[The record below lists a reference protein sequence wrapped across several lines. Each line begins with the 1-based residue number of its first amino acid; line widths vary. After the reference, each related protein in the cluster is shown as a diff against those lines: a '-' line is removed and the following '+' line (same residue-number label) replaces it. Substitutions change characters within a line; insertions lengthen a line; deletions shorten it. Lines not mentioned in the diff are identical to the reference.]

1 LLRVTLVAGTVA
13 EALAAAS
20 DALAA
25 AGVDTPRLDA
35 ELLLAE
41 ASGRGRT
48 SLIADGDAGV
58 EPEVARKF
66 GALARRRLRREPVA
80 YILGRKAF
88 RRIELEVDRR
98 VLIPRPETELLVEV
112 AVDLRPRTVLDV
124 GTGSGA
130 VALAVADELGD
141 VAVTGTDVSAPAIE
155 VARANAARLALDE
168 RVTFSIGDLLAHTAN
183 RSPNP
188 PEWDLVLA
196 NLPYV
201 KDEDW
206 QTLQPEIRLYEP
218 KEAILGG
225 RDGLDAIRG
234 LLASPPDCQAIALE
248 VGFGQAGDVEAL
260 VGAAG
265 FRSVDVRR
273 DLAGI
278 DRIVIGWR

>member
-1 LLRVTLVAGTVA
+1 MTLIAGTVA

-41 ASGRGRT
+41 ATGRARS
-48 SLIADGDAGV
+48 SLIANGDAGV

-66 GALARRRLRREPVA
+66 GAFVRRRLRREPVA
-80 YILGRKAF
+80 YIVGRKAF

-98 VLIPRPETELLVEV
+98 VLIPRPETELLVEA
-112 AVDLRPRTVLDV
+112 AVERRPRSVLDV

-141 VAVTGTDVSAPAIE
+141 VAVSGTDVSAPAIE

-168 RVTFSIGDLLAHTAN
+168 RVTFSIGDLVAHTAN
-183 RSPNP
+183 KSPNP

-201 KDEDW
+201 KDKDW

-225 RDGLDAIRG
+225 PDGLDAIRD
-234 LLASPPDCQAIALE
+234 LLAAPPDCHAIALE
-248 VGFGQAGDVEAL
+248 VGQGQATTVERL
-260 VGAAG
+260 VNDAG
-265 FRSVDVRR
+265 FARTEVRR

-278 DRIVIGWR
+278 DRAVIGRR